1 MNVLDLKQE
10 LDAVSL
16 LTQARRETL
25 SSQPTAV
32 DQSKE
37 EALVANLAKKK
48 SNELGMS
55 LGGSPDTISNF
66 ESKYC
71 AGLLQGG
78 SEEQH

>member
-37 EALVANLAKKK
+37 EALVANLAKK
-48 SNELGMS
+48 NQMS
-55 LGGSPDTISNF
+55 LVCPLVEAQTLYQTLK
-66 ESKYC
+66 SKYC